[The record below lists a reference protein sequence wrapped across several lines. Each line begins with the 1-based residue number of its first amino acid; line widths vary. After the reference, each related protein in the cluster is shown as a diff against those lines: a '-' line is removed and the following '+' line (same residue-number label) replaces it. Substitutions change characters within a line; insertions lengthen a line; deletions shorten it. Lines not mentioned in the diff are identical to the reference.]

1 VSRAPRQVVVSG
13 GTGALG
19 RAVTAAFLGANDRVI
34 VPWIDVKERAEL
46 ERAEADAL
54 KESRLELVEADVAEA
69 SGAAAVAAAAGPV
82 DVLVNGVGGF
92 AGGSTV
98 WETELDVWDRLYRMN
113 VRTAVALSRAV
124 LPGMIARQRGSI
136 VNVASEAALARPA
149 GLAAYSASKDA
160 VLVLTETLQR
170 ETLPHG
176 IRVNAISPSTIDTP
190 ANREA
195 MPDADFSTW
204 TAPASIASVVL
215 LLASDGASSVRGA
228 RIPV

>member
-1 VSRAPRQVVVSG
+1 
-13 GTGALG
+13 
-19 RAVTAAFLGANDRVI
+19 
-34 VPWIDVKERAEL
+34 
-46 ERAEADAL
+46 
-54 KESRLELVEADVAEA
+54 
-69 SGAAAVAAAAGPV
+69 
-82 DVLVNGVGGF
+82 
-92 AGGSTV
+92 
-98 WETELDVWDRLYRMN
+98 
-113 VRTAVALSRAV
+113 
-124 LPGMIARQRGSI
+124 
-136 VNVASEAALARPA
+136 
-149 GLAAYSASKDA
+149 

-170 ETLPHG
+170 EVMAHG